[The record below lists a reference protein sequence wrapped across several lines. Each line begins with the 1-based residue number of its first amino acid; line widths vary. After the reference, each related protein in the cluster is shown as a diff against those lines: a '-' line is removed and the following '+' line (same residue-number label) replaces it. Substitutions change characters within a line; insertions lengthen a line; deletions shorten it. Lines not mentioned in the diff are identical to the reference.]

1 MPAVGFRQ
9 FSEEV
14 AAWQPSLLRE
24 VFQQHQHQIRVKKE
38 AVAVERLEL
47 IFRTALEIS
56 NRHGFQAMSV
66 RDLSEATGIS
76 MGALYS
82 YIDSK
87 ESLLDMI
94 LSYGACAAGWAMRVP
109 DSATT
114 ARERLRWVLSAH
126 LYLSEVML
134 PWFFFSYM
142 ETRHFS
148 RPFRKQ
154 AIGSELWT
162 ENLVAGYLREG
173 NESGEF
179 DVGDPELT
187 AALIKPLLQDW
198 YLKRWKY
205 KRRNVDVEHYT
216 RTVLEFV
223 EAYVV
228 RKSSSHASQRHPREE
243 S

>member
-1 MPAVGFRQ
+1 MSAAGFRQ

-14 AAWQPSLLRE
+14 NAWQPSLLRE

-47 IFRTALEIS
+47 IFRTALDIS
-56 NRHGFQAMSV
+56 NRQGFRAMSV

-109 DSATT
+109 DSVGS
-114 ARERLRWVLSAH
+114 ARERLRWILRAH

-148 RPFRKQ
+148 RQFRRQ

-162 ENLVAGYLREG
+162 EHLVADCLRDG
-173 NESGEF
+173 NERGEF
-179 DVGDPELT
+179 NVEDPELT

-205 KRRNVDVEHYT
+205 RQRDIDVERYT
-216 RTVLEFV
+216 STVLDFV

-228 RKSSSHASQRHPREE
+228 RGAVSDASQQHPKEKP
-243 S
+243 